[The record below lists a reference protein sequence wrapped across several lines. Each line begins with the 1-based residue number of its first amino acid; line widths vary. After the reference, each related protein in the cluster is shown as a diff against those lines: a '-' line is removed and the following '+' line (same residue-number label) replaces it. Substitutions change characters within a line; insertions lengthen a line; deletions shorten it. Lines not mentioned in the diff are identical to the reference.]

1 MIPLPTPRLDTLSA
15 LGCSPYNDTLLVATH
30 DPQLLLYSAGDRLQI
45 AAIAPSSTVLS
56 ICHVAANSTLV
67 GCLDGKLG
75 VADYENLRLAELSV
89 RMPSGIAALC
99 LLPDHNVVVGS
110 DYAGLLA
117 YIDPRTLCA
126 EKTLAAPSR
135 ALAMD
140 GAGSKIAVGRAC
152 HQVDV
157 YDVRQPD
164 SALETRPSGL
174 RFPIS
179 AVACLPH
186 GAGYALGSV
195 DGRVSLEYFDAA
207 NDHLKFAFKAHRV
220 PENDHH
226 NVHSITGLVFHR
238 DNILYTSGTDGTVCA
253 WDYGRRKR
261 VKQYTAGTNAVLH
274 IDLVCGGASL
284 AVGVSDYLHL
294 RTLDLVTDPQPSG
307 VFLQPL

>member
-15 LGCSPYNDTLLVATH
+15 LACSPYNDTLLVAAH
-30 DPQLLLYSAGDRLQI
+30 DPQLLLYSVASKLQI
-45 AAIAPSSTVLS
+45 ASISPTSTVLS
-56 ICHVAANSTLV
+56 ICHVAANSTFV
-67 GCLDGKLG
+67 GRLDGKLSL
-75 VADYENLRLAELSV
+75 VDYENLRLADLNV
-89 RMPSGIAALC
+89 HMASGISALC
-99 LLPDHNVVVGS
+99 LLPDHNVVVSS
-110 DYAGLLA
+110 DFAGLLA

-126 EKTLAAPSR
+126 EKTLAATSK

-140 GAGSKIAVGRAC
+140 GAGSKIAVGRAT
-152 HQVDV
+152 HEVDI
-157 YDVRQPD
+157 YDVRRAD

-174 RFPIS
+174 RYPIS
-179 AVACLPH
+179 AVTCLPH

-195 DGRVSLEYFDAA
+195 DGRVSLEYYDRA

-220 PENDHH
+220 PELEHH
-226 NVHSITGLVFHR
+226 NVHSITGLVFQG

-261 VKQYTAGTNAVLH
+261 VKQYTAGQNAVLH
-274 IDLVCGGASL
+274 IGLVCGGACL

-294 RTLDLVTDPQPSG
+294 HTLDLVTDPQPSA